1 MAQTL
6 LLQKSSLDVAA
17 IFKAERQYYESLAQ
31 GDSFDSMPGATEKF
45 TSLEKEVKDLRQDVA
60 KFSKEVTS
68 ALAKLEQKLNSLNT
82 GAPAP
87 QTGKTPSAPAE
98 KKPAAKD
105 DDDVDLFGSDEED
118 EDAKKAREDLVKA
131 HLEKKSKKPQVI
143 AKSMIILDVKPWD
156 DETDVNEMEKSVR
169 SIVIDGLLWGTSK
182 FVEIAYGIKKLQIT
196 CVVEDDKVSVDTL
209 EEAITAFEE
218 LVQSID
224 IVAFNKI

>member
-1 MAQTL
+1 
-6 LLQKSSLDVAA
+6 
-17 IFKAERQYYESLAQ
+17 
-31 GDSFDSMPGATEKF
+31 MPGATERF

-68 ALAKLEQKLNSLNT
+68 ALAKLEQKLNSLNL
-82 GAPAP
+82 GAPA
-87 QTGKTPSAPAE
+87 QTTKPALAE

-118 EDAKKAREDLVKA
+118 EDAKKARDELVKA
-131 HLEKKSKKPQVI
+131 HLDKKSKKPAVI

-156 DETDVNEMEKSVR
+156 DETDVTEMEKSVR
-169 SIVIDGLLWGTSK
+169 SITMDGLLWGTSK